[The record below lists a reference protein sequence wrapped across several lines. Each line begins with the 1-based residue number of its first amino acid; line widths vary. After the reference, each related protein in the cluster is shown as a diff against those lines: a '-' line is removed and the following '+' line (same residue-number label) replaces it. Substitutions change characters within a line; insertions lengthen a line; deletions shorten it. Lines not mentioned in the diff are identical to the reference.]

1 MLNDRTVSHCGQGK
15 ARTELQGGQ
24 SAWETGGGTVS
35 PPHLQGIVGLASF
48 WEDAALPSHA
58 WARAS
63 WDSSPRGPEC
73 LWHEN
78 NTLLLEQERKV
89 LEGRKL
95 ALLTKL
101 WQSVVLPTAQGLLQ
115 MISP

>member
-1 MLNDRTVSHCGQGK
+1 MLNDRIVSHCGQGK

-24 SAWETGGGTVS
+24 SAWETGGGTLSS
-35 PPHLQGIVGLASF
+35 PPLQGNVGLASL

-58 WARAS
+58 WVRAS
-63 WDSSPRGPEC
+63 WDSSPHGPEC
-73 LWHEN
+73 LWHKY
-78 NTLLLEQERKV
+78 NTLLLEQECKV
-89 LEGRKL
+89 LEGLEL

-115 MISP
+115 R